1 MPASAFT
8 KLAAVNK
15 LMLIALFLT
24 SLAVSLALAVNP
36 FTDFCQEKD
45 IKKIPA

>member
-1 MPASAFT
+1 MAR
-8 KLAAVNK
+8 
-15 LMLIALFLT
+15 FLT
-24 SLAVSLALAVNP
+24 RLAVKVELIVDP